1 MLPPIDL
8 QSLGSSAAFACAVI
22 AIVRRKQAIGGWLFY
37 FICQVFIGLA
47 LLVVSTHWKYYLP
60 LQWHEPLRYFLFT
73 LSSLSRLAAFA
84 AVSIICILLVE
95 SRDSRWITA
104 LQLALLLYA
113 FTTLLKIP
121 VDLYC
126 FPSATGRDAVS
137 LGFPLIW
144 AIYFSVSER
153 VKKVFREKTWQ

>member
-1 MLPPIDL
+1 MPDL
-8 QSLGSSAAFACAVI
+8 QSLGSSAAIVCAII

-60 LQWHEPLRYFLFT
+60 FQWHDPLRYFLFT
-73 LSSLSRLAAFA
+73 LFSLSRMVVFGAAS
-84 AVSIICILLVE
+84 VICILLIE
-95 SRDSRWITA
+95 SRDARWIVA
-104 LQLALLLYA
+104 LQLTLLLYA
-113 FTTLLKIP
+113 FTTVLKVP

-126 FPSATGRDAVS
+126 FPGATNRDAVS

-153 VKKVFREKTWQ
+153 VKKVFRERVWK